1 MLNEAEQIKCEVF
14 GISGTDVTARLA
26 KFFMTSYVANM
37 LKLVNQVKVN
47 YLLLIK
53 VWRFILALLSLSVT
67 IIIMYVVDWFEI
79 KVTI

>member
-1 MLNEAEQIKCEVF
+1 
-14 GISGTDVTARLA
+14 
-26 KFFMTSYVANM
+26 M
-37 LKLVNQVKVN
+37 LKLINQGKVN

>member
-1 MLNEAEQIKCEVF
+1 MT
-14 GISGTDVTARLA
+14 SRLA
-26 KFFMTSYVANM
+26 KFFITSYVANM
-37 LKLVNQVKVN
+37 LKLVNQGKVN
-47 YLLLIK
+47 HLLLSLLIK